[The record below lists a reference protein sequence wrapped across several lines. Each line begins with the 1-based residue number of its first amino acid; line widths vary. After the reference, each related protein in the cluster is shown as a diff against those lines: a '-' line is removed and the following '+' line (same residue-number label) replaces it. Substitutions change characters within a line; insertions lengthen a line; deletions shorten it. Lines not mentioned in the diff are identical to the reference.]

1 MLKRVHNARRLASFC
16 IELPKI
22 FFAFGRSRRTYFLT
36 LIFVIIGTILEH
48 TSYNCKGLNNDLSY
62 EENFQVRAHV
72 VVQIPSLI
80 ARGAQP

>member
-62 EENFQVRAHV
+62 EENFQVRAEHTSFKYLV
-72 VVQIPSLI
+72 
-80 ARGAQP
+80 